1 MPIIGAF
8 MVPHP
13 PIMLPEVGKGE
24 EKKIQAT
31 TDAYRQVTAKQVQGN
46 TPMHLY
52 YIYNY
57 NNRDYNKYK
66 YNMQEIN
73 YVYR

>member
-1 MPIIGAF
+1 MMKICIRVQEVSMPIIGAF

-31 TDAYRQVTAKQVQGN
+31 TDAYRQVTAK
-46 TPMHLY
+46 
-52 YIYNY
+52 
-57 NNRDYNKYK
+57 
-66 YNMQEIN
+66 
-73 YVYR
+73 

>member
-1 MPIIGAF
+1 MMKICIRVQEISMPIIGAF
-8 MVPHP
+8 MVP
-13 PIMLPEVGKGE
+13 EVGNGE

-52 YIYNY
+52 YIYIY
-57 NNRDYNKYK
+57 NN
-66 YNMQEIN
+66 
-73 YVYR
+73 

>member
-1 MPIIGAF
+1 MMKICIRVQEVSTPIIGAF

-31 TDAYRQVTAKQVQGN
+31 TGAYRQVTAKQVQGN

-52 YIYNY
+52 YIYIY
-57 NNRDYNKYK
+57 NN
-66 YNMQEIN
+66 
-73 YVYR
+73 